1 MSDNKTTEEWV
12 VERCSKP
19 FVSQEDASVYM
30 KEKKFD
36 GMVIKLEDG
45 SIQAVCPTYPDG
57 YYPNAEI
64 LEVVN
69 ADSEACC

>member
-12 VERCSKP
+12 VESCSKP
-19 FVSQEDASVYM
+19 FESQEDASVYM

-36 GMVIKLEDG
+36 GMVIKLEDC

-69 ADSEACC
+69 SDSEACC

>member
-1 MSDNKTTEEWV
+1 
-12 VERCSKP
+12 
-19 FVSQEDASVYM
+19 M
-30 KEKKFD
+30 KEKEFD
-36 GMVIKLEDG
+36 GMVIKLEDS

-69 ADSEACC
+69 SDSEACC

>member
-12 VERCSKP
+12 VEWCSKP
-19 FVSQEDASVYM
+19 FESQEDASVYM
-30 KEKKFD
+30 KEKEFD
-36 GMVIKLEDG
+36 GMVIKLEDS

-69 ADSEACC
+69 SDSEACC